1 MAWQELGSARWS
13 DGRCSW
19 DGRERETVKAVAFI
33 APIFARH
40 SCMVH
45 ICPSSHA
52 PCSAHTGTVSHTLT
66 LSQVYTPALR

>member
-1 MAWQELGSARWS
+1 MAGARKRKVERWEMQLGWE
-13 DGRCSW
+13 
-19 DGRERETVKAVAFI
+19 RETETVKAVAFI

-40 SCMVH
+40 SCIVH